1 MQITLIYIVLY
12 IYNIQK
18 NTHTHTHYNKYI
30 HRSYRVQKQKQK
42 LFEFLHTSNE
52 KSKKEVRKNNSI
64 YNNIQRIKDLGT
76 NLTKEVKDLYSENY
90 KTSLEDIEEDLTK
103 LQDISFVW
111 IRRQYCYRS
120 NTA

>member
-111 IRRQYCYRS
+111 IRRQYC
-120 NTA
+120 